1 MFDYLID
8 ILKNIG
14 KDIILNDLFKE
25 AFKIK
30 FSKKLLDEYGKQ
42 YDGLKISKG
51 TDEFME
57 QLVH

>member
-1 MFDYLID
+1 MIAVYDE
-8 ILKNIG
+8 NSS
-14 KDIILNDLFKE
+14 FKE
-25 AFKIK
+25 
-30 FSKKLLDEYGKQ
+30 KLLDEYGKQ

>member
-1 MFDYLID
+1 MD